1 MARCAPHAGHEACG
15 LSQPS
20 HVTLAFPRRPL
31 YIYGPDS
38 AKDYQQWMMDRILRD
53 RPVCIPSPGIQCTSM
68 THVEDVASMLACV
81 PGNEAAIGQD
91 FNAGSDR

>member
-1 MARCAPHAGHEACG
+1 M
-15 LSQPS
+15 SQPS